1 MTDPE
6 TLVRRFL
13 GEHVLTAAE
22 LAKVGRDDH
31 LLRTGVLNSL
41 TLTHLIVSLEEDL
54 GIRVPPSEF
63 NPENFQSIR
72 SICELVHRVRQSVAG
87 SPAAT

>member
-1 MTDPE
+1 MDPE

-13 GEHVLTAAE
+13 GEHVLTAPE
-22 LAKVGRDDH
+22 LAKLGREDH

-41 TLTHLIVSLEEDL
+41 TLTHLIVSLEEEL

-63 NPENFQSIR
+63 NPEHFQSIR
-72 SICELVHRVRQSVAG
+72 TICELVDRVQRRGAQ

>member
-1 MTDPE
+1 MEPE

-13 GEHVLTAAE
+13 GEHVLTAGE

-72 SICELVHRVRQSVAG
+72 TICELVDRVRQRADSA
-87 SPAAT
+87 AAT